1 MPKIKIDGFQLFC
14 MMVIFMFGS
23 NLLLDIGKSAKQRMD
38 CESLIN
44 PFWVFTVFRVYF
56 II

>member
-23 NLLLDIGKSAKQRMD
+23 NLLLDIGKSAKQD
-38 CESLIN
+38 
-44 PFWVFTVFRVYF
+44 V
-56 II
+56 